1 VKPHSMCAGLCA
13 NVIIGAALTS
23 IAITPLPVFAQTAGA
38 NSFNPA
44 LSVVLD
50 GQYAH
55 YSRDPADYGMSG
67 FLLSD
72 EAGLAPSGLSLGE
85 SELTASANVDDRF
98 YGQLTVALAAPDS
111 GTEVN
116 IEEAFIQTTALPAG
130 FTLKAG
136 RLFSDIGYLN
146 SKHAHAWDFVD
157 QPLVYKAML
166 GNQYGDDGVQVQ
178 WVAPLD
184 LLVELGGEVFR
195 GAQFPAAGA
204 ANNGVGTW
212 TLFGHVGGDVGST
225 QSWRAGVSYLHA
237 DAEAR
242 QSTIQN
248 GDVLEFTGSSRVA
261 IADFVWKWAEHG
273 NPKAR
278 NVVVQGEFLRRQ
290 EDGNVVDTNI
300 NYATAVFP
308 PPFVAP
314 DYAYRGT
321 QQGFYLQAVYQF
333 IPRWRAGLRYDRL
346 TADNRGPSLG
356 VTTPLNDTSHD
367 PTRFTAMLDFSN
379 SEFSR
384 FRLQAAEDKSQP
396 QSDKQLILQYV
407 VSIGAHGAHQY

>member
-1 VKPHSMCAGLCA
+1 LPTF
-13 NVIIGAALTS
+13 AA
-23 IAITPLPVFAQTAGA
+23 AQSAGA
-38 NSFNPA
+38 NAFNPA

-55 YSRDPADYGMSG
+55 YSQDPATYGMPG

-98 YGQLTVALAAPDS
+98 YGQLTVALAAMDS

-116 IEEAFIQTTALPAG
+116 VEEAFIQTTALPAG

-157 QPLVYKAML
+157 QPLVYKALL
-166 GNQYGDDGVQVQ
+166 GNQYGDDGVQVR

-195 GAQFPAAGA
+195 GAQYPAGGA
-204 ANNGVGTW
+204 ANNGVGSW
-212 TLFGHVGGDVGST
+212 TAFAHVGGDIGAT
-225 QSWRAGVSYLHA
+225 QSWRAGVSYLQA
-237 DAEAR
+237 DSDPREA
-242 QSTIQN
+242 TLQN
-248 GDVLEFTGSSRVA
+248 GDVLTFTGTSDVV
-261 IADFVWKWAEHG
+261 IADFVWKWAARG

-278 NVVVQGEFLRRQ
+278 NVIVQGEFLHRQ
-290 EDGNVVDTNI
+290 EEGEVVNTNI
-300 NYATAVFP
+300 DYSIAVFP

-321 QQGFYLQAVYQF
+321 QDGYYLQAVYQF
-333 IPRWRAGLRYDRL
+333 VPRWRIGLRYDSLR
-346 TADNRGPSLG
+346 ADNHGPSLG
-356 VTTPLNDTSHD
+356 VSTPLNDTTHS
-367 PTRFTAMLDFSN
+367 PSRISAMVDFAN
-379 SEFSR
+379 SEFAR
-384 FRLQAAEDKSQP
+384 LRLQVAEDKSQP
-396 QSDKQLILQYV
+396 QSDTQLTLQYV
-407 VSIGAHGAHQY
+407 MSIGAHGAHQF